1 MFNGCAIWCPDGG
14 RMLEERLVSNRT
26 NERLH
31 AWAAEREVQMIVRPG
46 TRSSTAPR
54 SDEESRNFEGFVG
67 MQFVERADLLRENT
81 IRLSFLVKCGEDGSA
96 PLARELE
103 AVAPGP
109 IYVSHF
115 PLSVLPRHSTNPY
128 SAIDVH
134 APCRGKAEA
143 LRFLAETRGIPAERV
158 IAVGDADNDIPML
171 RGAGLGSP
179 WATPSPRCTPRP
191 TSSSTTTAGRDR
203 EVDRGPP
210 APQQALS
217 ARPGAPRRASRCEPR
232 AVGVVDG
239 GRRRR
244 RPAAPGRGSAETRG
258 AQGVVVGEAR
268 AMPGTGMPWSWA
280 AATTRRR
287 RLAAVHGGADV
298 LRDEQVL
305 QLRRRAPRA
314 HHRLEEA
321 SADDAATG
329 PDARDLGGVDRP
341 LEGGGAGADQLH
353 PLGVGADL
361 RGEESARRPRP

>member
-1 MFNGCAIWCPDGG
+1 MRDSYDAILLDLDGTLLGQDEKVDPRNLAALRRAQDAGKTVMVVTGRSKTSAMPVVAPLELGEPVVLFNGCAIWCPDGG

-31 AWAAEREVQMIVRPG
+31 AWAAEREVQMIVM
-46 TRSSTAPR
+46 TADEKLALVPR

-96 PLARELE
+96 PLARELA

-171 RGAGLGSP
+171 RGAGLGVAMGNALP
-179 WATPSPRCTPRP
+179 
-191 TSSSTTTAGRDR
+191 
-203 EVDRGPP
+203 EVH
-210 APQQALS
+210 
-217 ARPGAPRRASRCEPR
+217 
-232 AVGVVDG
+232 
-239 GRRRR
+239 
-244 RPAAPGRGSAETRG
+244 AE
-258 AQGVVVGEAR
+258 ADLVVGDHRGDAIAR
-268 AMPGTGMPWSWA
+268 LIDE
-280 AATTRRR
+280 
-287 RLAAVHGGADV
+287 RL
-298 LRDEQVL
+298 L
-305 QLRRRAPRA
+305 
-314 HHRLEEA
+314 
-321 SADDAATG
+321 S
-329 PDARDLGGVDRP
+329 
-341 LEGGGAGADQLH
+341 
-353 PLGVGADL
+353 
-361 RGEESARRPRP
+361 